1 MAHSEISGQF
11 LPLKALIGVLHIRT
25 NSGIPFSRSS
35 IEKISSELIDEALQL
50 QHFGF
55 NGLILEYRVD
65 RPTSYGM
72 GVSEQLAA
80 MTAIAIA
87 IKEAVPCPLGIQF
100 LGGANKETL
109 AIAIAANAQFIRVKG
124 FDSIS
129 GAASLLNYRK
139 NIEGEC
145 VALFADISPEKTEA
159 SFMTIAENVISF
171 GANGV
176 IISSPGD
183 SSIDRELLRSIYSH
197 HKCPLWIGSGVNS
210 ENLMGLWPFA
220 DAFIIDTFIRNKT
233 LQLDRERLIRLA
245 STLDHLK
252 HSIA

>member
-1 MAHSEISGQF
+1 MAYSGISGQL
-11 LPLKALIGVLHIRT
+11 LPPKALIGVLHIRT

-35 IEKISSELIDEALQL
+35 IEKITTELIDEALQL

-55 NGLILEYRVD
+55 NGLILEYHVN
-65 RPTSYGM
+65 RPTSFGM
-72 GVSEQLAA
+72 SVSEQLAA

-87 IKEAVPCPLGIQF
+87 IRDAVPCPLGIQF

-145 VALFADISPEKTEA
+145 VALFADIFEKSDA
-159 SFMTIAENVISF
+159 SFMTIAENVLSF

-176 IISSPGD
+176 IISSPDD
-183 SSIDRELLRSIYSH
+183 SSIDRELLRNIHSH

-220 DAFIIDTFIRNKT
+220 DAFIIDTFIRDKT
-233 LQLDRERLIRLA
+233 TMQLDPERLKRLA